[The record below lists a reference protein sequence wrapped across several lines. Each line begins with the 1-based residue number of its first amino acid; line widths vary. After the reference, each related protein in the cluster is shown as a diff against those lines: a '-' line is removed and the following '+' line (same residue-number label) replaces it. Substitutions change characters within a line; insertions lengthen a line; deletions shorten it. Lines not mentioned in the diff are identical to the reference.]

1 MSNKELIQ
9 AISAGGNRRQLMLE
23 LWKQN
28 KKLIYKIAERYK
40 GYMPLD
46 DLMQEGYIALDNAAR
61 LFDASMGCAFS
72 TYLVNCLKRRF
83 YRLCAE
89 KGSVIHIPQHMYVKL
104 MDFNRKKEELT
115 ARLKRKPIMAE
126 LMIYTGLSRKEIKS
140 LDAAAAAVTVKS
152 LDTPIAGDDQDITL
166 ADVVADK
173 RDDIGECTEDVSR
186 QQESMAIWAIVDELP
201 DKQGDIIK
209 ERYIKNATLEETAKA
224 CGISKNRV
232 FTQEMKA
239 MRALKSPAYAKR
251 LLPYYDGVRSR
262 AMHGT
267 GVKRFNETW
276 TSATE
281 REALRLYRYL

>member
-1 MSNKELIQ
+1 MSNEEIIGAIQ
-9 AISAGGNRRQLMLE
+9 DGGDKKQLMCE
-23 LWKQN
+23 LWQQN

-46 DLMQEGYIALDNAAR
+46 DLMQEGYIALDNAVR
-61 LFDASMGCAFS
+61 LFDASMGYAFS

-89 KGSVIHIPQHMYVKL
+89 KGSVIHIPQHAYIKL
-104 MDFNRKKEELT
+104 MEFKRKEAELT
-115 ARLKRKPIMAE
+115 ARLKRKPLMTE
-126 LMIYTGLSRKEIKS
+126 LMIYTGLSRKEIKD
-140 LDAAAAAVTVKS
+140 LTNAAAAVTVKS

-173 RDDIGECTEDVSR
+173 RDDIGDCTEDISR
-186 QQESMAIWAIVDELP
+186 QQENAAIWSIVDELP
-201 DKQGDIIK
+201 DKQGDILK
-209 ERYIKNATLEETAKA
+209 ERYIKNATLEETAKVI
-224 CGISKNRV
+224 GISKNRV
-232 FTQEMKA
+232 FTQELKA
-239 MRALKSPAYAKR
+239 MRALKSSPYAKR

-267 GVKRFNETW
+267 GAKRFNETW

>member
-1 MSNKELIQ
+1 MSNEEILGAIQ
-9 AISAGGNRRQLMLE
+9 DGGDKKQLMCE
-23 LWKQN
+23 LWQQN
-28 KKLIYKIAERYK
+28 RKLIYKTAERYK
-40 GYMPLD
+40 GYVPIE

-61 LFDASMGCAFS
+61 MFDASKGCAFS

-104 MDFNRKKEELT
+104 MDFKRKEAELT
-115 ARLKRKPIMAE
+115 ARLKRKPLMAE
-126 LMIYTGLSRKEIKS
+126 LMIYTGLSRKEIKG
-140 LDAAAAAVTVKS
+140 LANAAAAVTVKS

-166 ADVVADK
+166 ADVVADQ
-173 RDDIGECTEDVSR
+173 RDDIEDSTEGISR
-186 QQESMAIWAIVDELP
+186 QQESAAIWSIVDELP

-209 ERYIKNATLEETAKA
+209 ERYIRSATLEETAKA
-224 CGISKNRV
+224 VGISKSRV

-239 MRALKSPAYAKR
+239 MQALKSPAYAKR

-267 GVKRFNETW
+267 GAKRFNETW

-281 REALRLYRYL
+281 REALRLYRKP

>member
-1 MSNKELIQ
+1 MSNEELIQ

-46 DLMQEGYIALDNAAR
+46 DLMQEGYIALDNAVR
-61 LFDASMGCAFS
+61 LFDASMGYAFS

-89 KGSVIHIPQHMYVKL
+89 KGSVIHIPQHVYIKL
-104 MDFNRKKEELT
+104 MDFKRKEAELT
-115 ARLKRKPIMAE
+115 ARLGRKPLMAE
-126 LMIYTGLSRKEIKS
+126 LMIYTGFSRKEIKS

-152 LDTPIAGDDQDITL
+152 LDIPIAGDDQDITL

-173 RDDIGECTEDVSR
+173 RDYIGDCTEDISR
-186 QQESMAIWAIVDELP
+186 QQESTAIWSIVDELP

-209 ERYIKNATLEETAKA
+209 ERYIRNATLEETAKA
-224 CGISKNRV
+224 VGISKSRV

-239 MRALKSPAYAKR
+239 MQALKSPAYAKR

-267 GVKRFNETW
+267 GAKRFNETW

>member
-1 MSNKELIQ
+1 MSNEEIIGAIQ
-9 AISAGGNRRQLMLE
+9 DGGDKKHLMGALWQQNR
-23 LWKQN
+23 
-28 KKLIYKIAERYK
+28 KLVYKIAERYK
-40 GYMPLD
+40 GYIELE

-89 KGSVIHIPQHMYVKL
+89 KGSVIHIPQHVYIKL
-104 MDFNRKKEELT
+104 MEFKRKEAELT
-115 ARLKRKPIMAE
+115 ARLGRKPIMAE
-126 LMIYTGLSRKEIKS
+126 LMIYTGLSRKEIKG
-140 LDAAAAAVTVKS
+140 LTNAAAAVTVKS

-166 ADVVADK
+166 ADIVADK

-186 QQESMAIWAIVDELP
+186 QQESAAIWSIVDELP
-201 DKQGDIIK
+201 DKQGDILK
-209 ERYIKNATLEETAKA
+209 ERYIRNATFEETAKA
-224 CGISKNRV
+224 CGISKSRV

-251 LLPYYDGVRSR
+251 LLPFYGGVRSR
-262 AMHGT
+262 AMQGT

>member
-1 MSNKELIQ
+1 MSNKEVIQ

-28 KKLIYKIAERYK
+28 KKLIYKTAERYK
-40 GYMPLD
+40 GYMPLE

-61 LFDASMGCAFS
+61 LFDVSMGCAFS
-72 TYLVNCLKRRF
+72 TYLVNCLKRCF

-104 MDFNRKKEELT
+104 MDFKRKEAELT

-126 LMIYTGLSRKEIKS
+126 LMIYTGLSRKEIKG
-140 LDAAAAAVTVKS
+140 LTNAAAAVTVKS

-166 ADVVADK
+166 ADIVADK

-186 QQESMAIWAIVDELP
+186 QQESAAIWSIVDELP
-201 DKQGDIIK
+201 DKQGDILK
-209 ERYIKNATLEETAKA
+209 ERYIRNATFEETAKA
-224 CGISKNRV
+224 CGISKSRV

-251 LLPYYDGVRSR
+251 LLQFYDGVKSR
-262 AMHGT
+262 AMQGT

>member
-1 MSNKELIQ
+1 MSNKKLIQ

-46 DLMQEGYIALDNAAR
+46 DLMQEGYIALDNAAK
-61 LFDASMGCAFS
+61 LFDGSMGCAFS
-72 TYLVNCLKRRF
+72 TYLVSCLKRRF

-89 KGSVIHIPQHMYVKL
+89 KGSMIHIPQHVYVKL
-104 MDFNRKKEELT
+104 MDFKRKEAELT

-126 LMIYTGLSRKEIKS
+126 LMIYTGLSRKEIKA

-166 ADVVADK
+166 ADMVADK
-173 RDDIGECTEDVSR
+173 RDYIGDCTEDISR
-186 QQESMAIWAIVDELP
+186 QQENTAIWSIVGELP

-224 CGISKNRV
+224 IGISKSRV

-239 MRALKSPAYAKR
+239 MQALKSPAYAKR

-267 GVKRFNETW
+267 GAKRFNETW